1 MKRLILIGSGFHS
14 KIVYDEIL
22 RKKKYKVLGY
32 LSNDNKKNHKIKKI
46 KYLGKL
52 DNLKKLKLKN
62 FFCIIAIGQG
72 DIREKVLRE
81 INKLGIKIKWGKIIS
96 NDAIISPNTKIGEGS
111 VIISGS
117 IINVGTKIG
126 IHCLINTGSS
136 IDHDNHFKD
145 FSGCG
150 PRTITGGNVNI
161 GKGSYIG
168 LGSVVKNNI
177 KILDNTIIG
186 ASSLVLKNCKKNS
199 IYFGSP
205 AKRIRA
211 KKKNENYLT

>member
-22 RKKKYKVLGY
+22 RQKKYKVLGY
-32 LSNDNKKNHKIKKI
+32 LSNDNKKNHVIKKI

-52 DNLKKLKLKN
+52 DNLKKLKFKY

-72 DIREKVLRE
+72 DIREKVLKE
-81 INKLGIKIKWGKIIS
+81 INKLGIKIKWAKIIS
-96 NDAIISPNTKIGEGS
+96 KDAIISTNTKIGEGS

-161 GKGSYIG
+161 GKASYIG

-177 KILDNTIIG
+177 KISDNTIIG

>member
-1 MKRLILIGSGFHS
+1 MKRFILIGSGFHS

-22 RKKKYKVLGY
+22 RNKNHKVLGY
-32 LSNDNKKNHKIKKI
+32 LSNDNRVKHVIKKL
-46 KYLGKL
+46 KYLGKIQI
-52 DNLKKLKLKN
+52 LKKLKPKN

-72 DIREKVLRE
+72 DIREKVLKE
-81 INKLGIKIKWGKIIS
+81 IHKLKIKVKWGKIIS
-96 NDAIISPNTKIGEGS
+96 KDAIISANTKIGEGS

-126 IHCLINTGSS
+126 DHCLINTGSS
-136 IDHDNHFKD
+136 IDHDNNFKD

-150 PRTITGGNVNI
+150 PRTITGGNVNV

-168 LGSVVKNNI
+168 LGSVIKNNI
-177 KILDNTIIG
+177 KIADNTIIG

-199 IYFGSP
+199 VYFGSP
-205 AKRIRA
+205 AKRVRA
-211 KKKNENYLT
+211 KKSNENYLI

>member
-22 RKKKYKVLGY
+22 RQKKYKVLGY